1 MESDAEFVERIKR
14 EWDGDN
20 VPCVEDFDQLIA
32 LARRGA
38 AIDTIPQTSSDTVR
52 EDVSK
57 GFMAGWL
64 LGRADAAKCAD
75 EFADKWSTVWRK
87 GLKCDSH
94 LEGMSDGADDVAQ
107 AIRALPPPPKGAE
120 E

>member
-1 MESDAEFVERIKR
+1 MTSETGAEFVERIKR

-38 AIDTIPQTSSDTVR
+38 ADAP
-52 EDVSK
+52 K
-57 GFMAGWL
+57 GFTAGWVT
-64 LGRADAAKCAD
+64 GRADAAKVA
-75 EFADKWSTVWRK
+75 EELENKWSAVWRK

-94 LEGMSDGADDVAQ
+94 LEGMSDGAGDVAD
-107 AIRALPPPPKGAE
+107 AIRALPPPPAGE
-120 E
+120 TNEL